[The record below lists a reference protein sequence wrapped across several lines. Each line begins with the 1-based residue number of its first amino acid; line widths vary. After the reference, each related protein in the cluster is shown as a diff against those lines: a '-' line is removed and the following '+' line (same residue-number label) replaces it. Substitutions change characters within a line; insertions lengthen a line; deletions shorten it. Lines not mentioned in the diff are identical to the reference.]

1 MSVSFYPVGTPR
13 LLERGVVNQNF
24 VLFGRGGVLNP
35 TPSNGVYFFSAFLA
49 SIISA
54 SGAHESG
61 PLTSTTS

>member
-1 MSVSFYPVGTPR
+1 MSVSFDPGGTPHF
-13 LLERGVVNQNF
+13 LERGVVNQNF
-24 VLFGRGGVLNP
+24 VFFGKGGVLNS
-35 TPSNGVYFFSAFLA
+35 TPSKGVYFFSAFLA